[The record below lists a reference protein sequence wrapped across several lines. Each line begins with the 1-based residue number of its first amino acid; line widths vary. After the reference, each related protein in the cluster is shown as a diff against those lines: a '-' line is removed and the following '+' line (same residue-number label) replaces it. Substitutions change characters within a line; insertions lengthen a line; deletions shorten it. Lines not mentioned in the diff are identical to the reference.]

1 MIWGTTTHVG
11 MAVAVSSSGTSYVVA
26 RYSPPGNYI
35 GQSPAQASKSGGA
48 RKPKQGRQQRPG
60 QRDSTASPAQASN
73 VGGARRPM
81 QGRQQWPGQR
91 DSLISPAQA
100 SNTAGARKPRRSNRS
115 GNYPP
120 FPTPGLGS
128 MQSPSPYNPFS
139 PGFSGHIP
147 PPHAYPRPPP
157 HTGVLGPDEYNRWL
171 NDPNLR
177 YSPYNPLGPI
187 VNPMYPE
194 PKSTGC
200 CVIM

>member
-48 RKPKQGRQQRPG
+48 RKPKQ
-60 QRDSTASPAQASN
+60 S
-73 VGGARRPM
+73 
-81 QGRQQWPGQR
+81 RQQWPGQR
-91 DSLISPAQA
+91 DSPISPAQA

-128 MQSPSPYNPFS
+128 MQSPSPYDPFS